1 MSTFD
6 IDDDDAFKNVELSDF
21 ESTQFEPH
29 SGWQCA
35 HGNCDENDAKK

>member
-1 MSTFD
+1 MQKTHKKYISELLAMSTVD

-29 SGWQCA
+29 SG
-35 HGNCDENDAKK
+35 